1 MNKSDYEFLE
11 KDFKDM
17 QKRYLATTEDI
28 GYHWQCP
35 TKTCRL
41 VNSRT
46 KCQNCGRDVKDKRY
60 KKALLILNEKQ
71 LDGKEALPL
80 PYPLADNSRFVRF
93 TCKNTEHRK
102 N

>member
-1 MNKSDYEFLE
+1 MNKIDFSGLE
-11 KDFKDM
+11 KDFENM
-17 QKRYLATTEDI
+17 QKRYLKDTKDI

-35 TKTCRL
+35 TKWCRL

-46 KCQNCGRDVKDKRY
+46 RCQNCGRDVNDKRY
-60 KKALLILNEKQ
+60 KKPLLILNEKQ

-93 TCKNTEHRK
+93 TCKNTEHGK
-102 N
+102 Y